1 MHDRN
6 PKRQIILVYGEEAQM
21 IRMAEQVDL
30 AARERSQAGVSDG
43 IINPL
48 AIYETDAERALIGK
62 RMELEKRY
70 QMALGLDLPPILV
83 PADMPSSIQSSALE
97 TSVQYYRKAPTDME
111 MAQSFL
117 KRVTVRRVG
126 QRVYRFNGRI
136 YKHLTEDQFHT
147 LIYDTLRQELSI
159 SGSSKQ
165 IRTVAAA
172 IMAEPSI
179 EISPENVN
187 EAGICL
193 RNGVLSL
200 VDFQLYKHSPSY
212 FNTWMLDVDWLG
224 EQPCPAC
231 DQFFAFATGG
241 DPVLI
246 QRFWEAI
253 AYTLFPDNKAKRFIV
268 LMGLGD
274 AGKSVWGD
282 LVASF
287 FETDAVGS
295 VDIFRIGDRFSLATL
310 VNKRVNISMD
320 LSNAAL
326 NEQAVSIIK
335 QITGRDLVQVEE
347 KYKAPY
353 AARIGCKLIFGTNHT
368 LRTNSHDIAFLRRI
382 LYLPFRYPVP
392 PSRQNPNLRNLLRAE
407 RSGILYRALKA
418 YRGLVAKNYFF
429 SGDDIYDFTKV
440 HQVGEDTVDTASDLE
455 QFVADH
461 CVEQKE
467 SFVPTDVL
475 FERYQSYCQ
484 SLKHE
489 YIRNKQVFST
499 KFNAIMQCNP
509 NIRNKKKRVNGVAC
523 NGYEGLSLI

>member
-1 MHDRN
+1 MNNCNNQRPIITVTGEDAKLVRLAEQIN
-6 PKRQIILVYGEEAQM
+6 IEATRRAQADAGGAIAPMIFYESEVERQIMDRL
-21 IRMAEQVDL
+21 R
-30 AARERSQAGVSDG
+30 
-43 IINPL
+43 
-48 AIYETDAERALIGK
+48 
-62 RMELEKRY
+62 ELEKKY
-70 QMALGLDLPPILV
+70 QVAYGLAFPPILV
-83 PADMPSSIQSSALE
+83 PADTLSSNQSSAFE
-97 TSVQYYRKAPTDME
+97 TSIQYSRKAPTDME
-111 MAQSFL
+111 MAQLFL

-126 QRVYRFNGRI
+126 QRIYRFNGRI

-179 EISPENVN
+179 EVSLENVN

-200 VDFQLYKHSPSY
+200 ADFQLYKHSPSF

-224 EQPCPAC
+224 EQPCPVC
-231 DQFFAFATGG
+231 DQFFAFAAGG

-253 AYTLFPDNKAKRFIV
+253 AYALFPDNRAKRFIV

-274 AGKSVWGD
+274 TGKSVWGD

-287 FETDAVGS
+287 FENDAVGS
-295 VDIFRIGDRFSLATL
+295 VDIFRLGDRFSLATL

-320 LSNAAL
+320 LSDAAL

-368 LRTNSHDIAFLRRI
+368 LRTNSHDIAFLRRV

-392 PSRQNPNLRNLLRAE
+392 SSKQNPNLRNLLRAE
-407 RSGILYRALKA
+407 HSGILYKAFKA
-418 YRGLVAKNYFF
+418 YKGLVAKGYFF
-429 SGDDIYDFTKV
+429 SGDDIYDFTKAY
-440 HQVGEDTVDTASDLE
+440 QVGEDAADMASDLE
-455 QFVADH
+455 QFVTAH
-461 CVEQKE
+461 CIEKKNN
-467 SFVPTDVL
+467 FVPTDVL
-475 FERYQSYCQ
+475 FECYQSYCQ
-484 SLKHE
+484 SLNHE

-509 NIRNKKKRVNGVAC
+509 NIQNKKKRVNGISC